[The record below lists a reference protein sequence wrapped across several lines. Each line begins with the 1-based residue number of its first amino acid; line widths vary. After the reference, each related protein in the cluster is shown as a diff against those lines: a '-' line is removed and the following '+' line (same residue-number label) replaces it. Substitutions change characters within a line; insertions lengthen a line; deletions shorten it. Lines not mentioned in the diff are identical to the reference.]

1 MARSSGVAGGD
12 SLKEDFE
19 QAAFA
24 SARTGFRY
32 RVARGRGSYTL
43 AFGKADGTLRG
54 EKSLRYFIGSGATA
68 RSYLLADAGY
78 LFEAPA
84 AYYPGA
90 RKWSFAPAYESYAYP
105 YLSRPAMP
113 ACLTCHASFLTPVAG
128 TQNKYETPPFGEGGI
143 ACVRCHGPGEAHIRK
158 MREGGAASGASIIN
172 PAKLAPEMR
181 DSICAQCHLS
191 GEMRVMKPGRDWTSY
206 QPGARLADS
215 MTVFVRAG
223 GTSGM
228 TVTGHVEKLAQSA
241 CQRSSGDRLWCGTC
255 HDPHSVPKPSERA
268 AWFRSKC
275 LTCHEP
281 TACKE
286 SRAARAG
293 RHDDCAG
300 CHMPK
305 SSVTDAQHVVYTDH
319 SIPRR
324 QRPTTPVSARS
335 ELTPFGG
342 GQPAP
347 RDLALALG
355 ILASRTQS
363 ADDRARAIDALQ
375 PAERASPN
383 DVEVLLYLA
392 ELYRNTDQASR
403 AEPLYRRAMQ
413 LDRNQV
419 TASVGLGAILMERGQ
434 YADAIQ
440 LWQDAL
446 AKNGGLELVRMNM
459 AMAQWRSGDLQ
470 AAERTL
476 TKSVDLSPG
485 FATPL
490 DLLQKVREQIRL
502 RQ

>member
-1 MARSSGVAGGD
+1 MARSSGVAGRD
-12 SLKEDFE
+12 SLEESFE
-19 QAAFA
+19 QAEFA

-32 RVARGRGSYTL
+32 QVARGRGFYTL

-54 EKSLRYFIGSGATA
+54 EKSLRYFVGSGAAA

-78 LFEAPA
+78 FFEAPA
-84 AYYPGA
+84 AYYSRA
-90 RKWSFAPAYESYAYP
+90 RKWSFAPAYDSYAYP

-113 ACLTCHASFLTPVAG
+113 ACLTCHASFLTLVAG
-128 TQNKYETPPFGEGGI
+128 TQNKYETPPFAEGGI
-143 ACVRCHGPGEAHIRK
+143 ACVRCHGAGEAHIRK
-158 MREGGAASGASIIN
+158 MREGGAVSGVSIVN

-223 GTSGM
+223 ATSGM
-228 TVTGHVEKLAQSA
+228 TVTSHVEKLAQSA
-241 CQRSSGDRLWCGTC
+241 CQRHSGDRLWCGTC

-268 AWFRSKC
+268 AWFRGKC
-275 LTCHEP
+275 LGCHEP
-281 TACKE
+281 TVCKE
-286 SRAARAG
+286 TRSARA
-293 RHDDCAG
+293 RRQDDCTS

-305 SSVTDAQHVVYTDH
+305 SNVTDAQHVVYTDH

-324 QRPTTPVSARS
+324 QRTSTAVSARP
-335 ELTPFGG
+335 ELAPFGG
-342 GQPAP
+342 GQPEP

-375 PAERASPN
+375 PVERASPK

-392 ELYRNTDQASR
+392 ELYRNTDQANR

-413 LDRNQV
+413 LDLNQV
-419 TASVGLGAILMERGQ
+419 TASVGLGAILMGRGE
-434 YADAIQ
+434 YAGAIQ
-440 LWQDAL
+440 HWQDAL
-446 AKNGGLELVRMNM
+446 EKNSGLELVRINL
-459 AMAQWRSGDLQ
+459 AMAQWRSGDLN

-476 TKSVDLSPG
+476 TRAVDLSPG
-485 FATPL
+485 FAAPL
-490 DLLQKVREQIRL
+490 DLLQSVREQIR
-502 RQ
+502 RWQ